1 MKLSHNPTALA
12 GERHAPHATCK
23 LVGLHV
29 TRFVPVLGGP
39 RLAVSAP
46 SSSTHS
52 SSGSSL
58 FRVQAWNSPCWM
70 RAIYL

>member
-1 MKLSHNPTALA
+1 MKLSHIPTALA

-23 LVGLHV
+23 VVGLHV

-39 RLAVSAP
+39 GLAFSAP
-46 SSSTHS
+46 SSPTHS

-58 FRVQAWNSPCWM
+58 F
-70 RAIYL
+70 